1 MGLVLNDDEVMLRD
15 TAEGFFANK
24 SPVTALRK
32 LRDDRDETGFDRALW
47 KEMAD
52 MGFAGVVIDEDHGG
66 VDMGFMA
73 AGLIA
78 EQMGRNLSASP
89 FLSTAILAATAIRE
103 GGTAEQ
109 KAAWL
114 PKIAGGEAI
123 ISLALDEGPKH
134 HPAGTSAT
142 AEKSGNG
149 FKLNGSKAMV
159 VDGHVADVLIVA
171 ARTSGE
177 EGDAEGI
184 SLFIL
189 DPKTKG
195 VSTERTIMVDSR
207 NAARI
212 ELDNVEV
219 SGDALL
225 GSLDDGMA
233 VMGKVLNAGRAAVA
247 AELLGAGSQAF
258 ESTVTYIKERK
269 QFGTIIGEF
278 QALQHR
284 ASHLYSEMEIARSA
298 VMAALTALDDND
310 PKADIY
316 CAMAKAKLGSV
327 AKLASQEGVQMFGG
341 VGMTDEYDI
350 GLFMKRIRVLQELFG
365 DAHYHMNQFALINK
379 F

>member
-1 MGLVLNDDEVMLRD
+1 
-15 TAEGFFANK
+15 
-24 SPVTALRK
+24 
-32 LRDDRDETGFDRALW
+32 
-47 KEMAD
+47 
-52 MGFAGVVIDEDHGG
+52 
-66 VDMGFMA
+66 
-73 AGLIA
+73 
-78 EQMGRNLSASP
+78 
-89 FLSTAILAATAIRE
+89 
-103 GGTAEQ
+103 
-109 KAAWL
+109 
-114 PKIAGGEAI
+114 
-123 ISLALDEGPKH
+123 
-134 HPAGTSAT
+134 
-142 AEKSGNG
+142 
-149 FKLNGSKAMV
+149 MV
-159 VDGHVADVLIVA
+159 VDGHIADALIVA

-212 ELDNVEV
+212 DLDDVEV

-225 GSLDDGMA
+225 GSLDEGMA
-233 VMGKVLNAGRAAVA
+233 VLGKVLNAGRAAVA

-298 VMAALTALDDND
+298 VMAALTALDDNN
-310 PKADIY
+310 PKADLY

-365 DAHYHMNQFALINK
+365 DAHYHMNQFALANK